1 VKRGFD
7 DLGSVLEGLLGELHL
22 DVRVRQHQVWGM
34 WDELV
39 GEGIAGKA
47 QPDRVRGKTLFV
59 NVANSA
65 WMQELQFMRRMIIDR
80 INKALGAELIDSIQF
95 RIGTVSGR
103 AEKVQSR
110 KAEDHVPLPPDIVEE
125 IDRCVQ
131 EIKDE
136 EVRERMRRVLAKQAR
151 LSLTVEDERGA

>member
-1 VKRGFD
+1 MKSGFN

-39 GEGIAGKA
+39 GEGIARKA

-80 INKALGAELIDSIQF
+80 INRALGAELIDSIQF
-95 RIGTVSGR
+95 RIGAVSGR

-110 KAEDHVPLPPDIVEE
+110 KAEDHVPLPQDIVEK
-125 IDRCVQ
+125 IDQCVQ

-136 EVRERMRRVLAKQAR
+136 EVRERVRRVLARQAR
-151 LSLTVEDERGA
+151 FSLTVEGERGT